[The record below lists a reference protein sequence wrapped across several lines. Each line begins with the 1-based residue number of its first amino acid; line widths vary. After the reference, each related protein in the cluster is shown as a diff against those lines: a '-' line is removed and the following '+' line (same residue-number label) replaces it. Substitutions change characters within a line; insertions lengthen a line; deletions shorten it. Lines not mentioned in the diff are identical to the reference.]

1 MEVKKTTTV
10 LSDFNE
16 YNLLDCLKRAY
27 PKSMSSTDI
36 AVEIDCSWQ
45 FVNKRA
51 DKLIEKALIEIDDS
65 KSNKKRYY
73 RITRKARDLIFTK
86 ENIGEEGIAATLEIN

>member
-1 MEVKKTTTV
+1 MDVEKTVTV
-10 LSDFNE
+10 LSDVNE

-27 PKSMSSTDI
+27 TKSMSST
-36 AVEIDCSWQ
+36 EIDCSWQ

-73 RITRKARDLIFTK
+73 RITRKPRNLIFTR
-86 ENIGEEGIAATLEIN
+86 ENIAEESVAATLE

>member
-1 MEVKKTTTV
+1 
-10 LSDFNE
+10 
-16 YNLLDCLKRAY
+16 
-27 PKSMSSTDI
+27 MSSTDI

-45 FVNKRA
+45 FVNKRS

-65 KSNKKRYY
+65 RSNKKRYY

-86 ENIGEEGIAATLEIN
+86 ENITEESIAATLE